1 MLTTRTLCL
10 FALCGIAVALP
21 AQGGKGKTKKP
32 SSESKQKDVTKQ
44 KDDPLTAKDKAI
56 VAVDK
61 FIAKYKVSDKD
72 ASWRSRL
79 KAPEVLPF
87 DAAHDYFW
95 HLQTTQG
102 DMTIQL
108 LPDAAPMHVSSVIY
122 LTRRGFYDGRVFF
135 RVIKGFMAQGGSPND
150 TVSGDPGYT
159 METEIDPKQKHDGA
173 GVLST
178 ANSEKPK
185 TDGSQFF
192 LTFQATPFL
201 DGKYSI
207 SGRMTEGLET
217 LKAIEAN
224 GSDDNSGVTK
234 AKMSIVRAWI
244 VVADKPKEE
253 ATKGPAKDPAPTPP
267 GRSGGE

>member
-10 FALCGIAVALP
+10 FALCGLAVALP

-32 SSESKQKDVTKQ
+32 VAESKQKPESKQKD
-44 KDDPLTAKDKAI
+44 DALTAKDKAI

-61 FIAKYKVSDKD
+61 FIAKNKVDD
-72 ASWRSRL
+72 
-79 KAPEVLPF
+79 KAPDWRAHLRAPELLPF

-102 DMTIQL
+102 DITVKL

-150 TVSGDPGYT
+150 TASGDPGYS
-159 METEIDPKQKHDGA
+159 MDGELDPKQKHDGP

-178 ANSEKPK
+178 ANTGQPK

-201 DGKYSI
+201 DGKHTI
-207 SGRMTEGLET
+207 AGRVTEGLEA

-224 GSDDNSGVTK
+224 GSDDNNGVPK
-234 AKMSIVRAWI
+234 AKMSIARAWI

-253 ATKGPAKDPAPTPP
+253 GANEPAKDPAPARP
-267 GRSGGE
+267 GRAGDE